1 MGTRVAP
8 TSRRAELAATVADLN
23 DLVVFGDLNDDQL
36 AAMTGTVAAL
46 VESHE
51 GARRTPWW
59 ETTTPS
65 VSYNQRSPF
74 TGDEN
79 PRSLNMQISHGGSDV
94 TRAVGHVDVGT
105 AFAGPPGVVHGGV
118 MSGLFDEV
126 IGWLAALA
134 DPTVMIVTGRLS
146 VRYRKPTPIRA
157 ALEFHAQ
164 VVKQTPRL
172 VEVEAECRYGSAV
185 TATAEALMIVRR

>member
-1 MGTRVAP
+1 MTRVVS
-8 TSRRAELAATVADLN
+8 TSRRAELAASVADLN
-23 DLVVFGDLNDDQL
+23 DLVLFAELDDDELAQLTSSVTSLLNGHD
-36 AAMTGTVAAL
+36 GT
-46 VESHE
+46 
-51 GARRTPWW
+51 RRAPWW
-59 ETTTPS
+59 ESEVPS
-65 VSYNQRSPF
+65 SDYNRRSPF

-79 PRSLNMQISHGGSDV
+79 PRSLRMQISHGGSDV
-94 TRAVGHVDVGT
+94 TRAVGEVEVGH
-105 AFAGPPGVVHGGV
+105 AFTGPPGVVHGGV

-146 VRYRKPTPIRA
+146 VRYRKPTPVGE
-157 ALEFHAQ
+157 ALEFHAH

-172 VEVEAECRYGSAV
+172 VEVEAECRVGSTV